1 MEKER
6 QALAR
11 IQTQSLGLLRSSSL
25 IKMTENSLVVGW
37 WRWTRTICSHGAHL
51 ASFVFAFSSLGLP
64 HTLSSIICFILF
76 SKIEGDIYLQRMWL
90 KNGQHISY
98 RYFFLSRVLDT
109 NRFQILLDQ
118 FATLWCCQRF
128 KVYIKCIHSDSK
140 IAYSK
145 FGNKFMYCI
154 LGLFLTF

>member
-1 MEKER
+1 MTPAAVEGTVEKER

-76 SKIEGDIYLQRMWL
+76 SQNRRGHLLAKDVAKEWSAYLLQ
-90 KNGQHISY
+90 I
-98 RYFFLSRVLDT
+98 FFPQSCLRH
-109 NRFQILLDQ
+109 Q
-118 FATLWCCQRF
+118 
-128 KVYIKCIHSDSK
+128 
-140 IAYSK
+140 
-145 FGNKFMYCI
+145 
-154 LGLFLTF
+154 